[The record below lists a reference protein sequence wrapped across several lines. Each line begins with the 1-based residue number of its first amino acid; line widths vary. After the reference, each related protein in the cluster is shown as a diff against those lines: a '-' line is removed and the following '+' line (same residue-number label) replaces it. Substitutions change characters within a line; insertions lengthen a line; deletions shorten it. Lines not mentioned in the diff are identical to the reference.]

1 MPGFDKICG
10 RWGSTQSARA
20 GIGRETPCSSW
31 LLSRTVL
38 KGEASAFTLE
48 LPPYRRPD
56 IKRILYTSLIDRT
69 IFVLMRAV
77 YMAAPAGGV
86 IWILANVH
94 LGNTSLAQQIAT
106 FLDPVGRLMGLDGA
120 ILLSY
125 IVAIPANEIVVPT
138 MIMIYS
144 GAGTMVEV
152 DSLNALRHLFIG
164 TAGWTTLTAISLM
177 LFAVL
182 HNPCST
188 TILTIWKETRSR
200 KWTVIGALMPLLIGF
215 IVTVLFA
222 QTWRLVGGVF

>member
-1 MPGFDKICG
+1 
-10 RWGSTQSARA
+10 
-20 GIGRETPCSSW
+20 
-31 LLSRTVL
+31 L